1 MPDGQSISAAGGS
14 RHKAEKGGFLV
25 LTHLG
30 LSEFNFSVMHNTPL
44 SGRLNPI
51 SILVLRDRHLHHLL
65 PMLLA
70 PSIRGTFRCRRMR
83 RVNQTNPARAGREND
98 AEVRDLL

>member
-30 LSEFNFSVMHNTPL
+30 LSEFNFSVMHHTPL

-51 SILVLRDRHLHHLL
+51 SILVLRDRHLSFIANVVGPVHPRYFPL
-65 PMLLA
+65 PTE
-70 PSIRGTFRCRRMR
+70 GG
-83 RVNQTNPARAGREND
+83 V
-98 AEVRDLL
+98 